1 MLDYRYLSRKGDD
14 RYTCGL
20 ARQGIIEF
28 LRIYAEESVFLG
40 PEWYLALSS
49 FKNNSP
55 VIGFTVEQMI
65 ISRLASSGLRW
76 GDTDLVILP
85 APLMPFS
92 GSVTALSIDKPSTY
106 YVPLQ
111 FNFKAIDALYVEVNE
126 HKRTAKIVAIQITV
140 AKRHT
145 DSASNF
151 FADWEA
157 WTCSLRGF
165 TITPIFLWIVENK
178 RGKDEVEAKLI
189 ELRQRPITGRSN
201 RQNPCQNAGNNAFG
215 KLCRGYESRQFQ
227 HSLTIYI
234 QPPQATVLGARK
246 GRRSQ
251 LLLDRPVLLSCPDT
265 NGPTLHQCL

>member
-1 MLDYRYLSRKGDD
+1 MLDYRYFYLENGYG

-49 FKNNSP
+49 FKNNSS

-65 ISRLASSGLRW
+65 ISKLASSSVRW
-76 GDTDLVILP
+76 GNADLVIPP
-85 APLMPFS
+85 APLTPFS

-126 HKRTAKIVAIQITV
+126 HKRTAKIMAIQITV
-140 AKRHT
+140 AKQHT
-145 DSASNF
+145 DSASKF

-189 ELRQRPITGRSN
+189 ELRQRQITSIPAHTTHWVMVDQIDKILAKTLEIIRSEGYVGVM
-201 RQNPCQNAGNNAFG
+201 NPANF
-215 KLCRGYESRQFQ
+215 
-227 HSLTIYI
+227 II
-234 QPPQATVLGARK
+234 V
-246 GRRSQ
+246 
-251 LLLDRPVLLSCPDT
+251 
-265 NGPTLHQCL
+265 